1 MWSKTGRLNSLGI
14 LIIGILL
21 SIILVFIKL
30 VFSLVELSWWI
41 VLLPYLVS
49 ILLVSTG
56 VICCAFNLKE
66 LRSRIIYLLIL
77 GFMLFFTIGFM
88 LVDFIVKFI
97 YEKFIK

>member
-49 ILLVSTG
+49 ILLVSMR
-56 VICCAFNLKE
+56 VICCAFNLRE

-77 GFMLFFTIGFM
+77 GLMLFFTIGFM
-88 LVDFIVKFI
+88 LVDSVVKFI